1 MNLNDL
7 SLNSLL
13 TNTCTS
19 KTLSDEE
26 IREKYKEMIK
36 IGKEM
41 DDLNAKAKQE
51 IINLIK
57 EEFPTVS
64 DDYISVFAESILSK
78 QHDIEKIQPTYYRP
92 NLSIKLRDAKSLA
105 SINILHEEC
114 SDLTMDYIKL
124 NEIIFK
130 TGEK

>member
-1 MNLNDL
+1 M
-7 SLNSLL
+7 
-13 TNTCTS
+13 NTCTS

-41 DDLNAKAKQE
+41 DDLNAKVKQE

-64 DDYISVFAESILSK
+64 DDYISVFAEIILSK
-78 QHDIEKIQPTYYRP
+78 QHDIEKI
-92 NLSIKLRDAKSLA
+92 
-105 SINILHEEC
+105 
-114 SDLTMDYIKL
+114 
-124 NEIIFK
+124 
-130 TGEK
+130 

>member
-1 MNLNDL
+1 M
-7 SLNSLL
+7 L

-41 DDLNAKAKQE
+41 DDLNAKVKQE

-64 DDYISVFAESILSK
+64 DDYISVFAESIL
-78 QHDIEKIQPTYYRP
+78 
-92 NLSIKLRDAKSLA
+92 
-105 SINILHEEC
+105 
-114 SDLTMDYIKL
+114 
-124 NEIIFK
+124 
-130 TGEK
+130 

>member
-1 MNLNDL
+1 M
-7 SLNSLL
+7 L

-114 SDLTMDYIKL
+114 SDLTMDYIQL

>member
-13 TNTCTS
+13 MNTCTS

-41 DDLNAKAKQE
+41 DDLNAKVKQE

-64 DDYISVFAESILSK
+64 DDYISVFAEIILSK
-78 QHDIEKIQPTYYRP
+78 QHDIEKI
-92 NLSIKLRDAKSLA
+92 
-105 SINILHEEC
+105 
-114 SDLTMDYIKL
+114 
-124 NEIIFK
+124 
-130 TGEK
+130 